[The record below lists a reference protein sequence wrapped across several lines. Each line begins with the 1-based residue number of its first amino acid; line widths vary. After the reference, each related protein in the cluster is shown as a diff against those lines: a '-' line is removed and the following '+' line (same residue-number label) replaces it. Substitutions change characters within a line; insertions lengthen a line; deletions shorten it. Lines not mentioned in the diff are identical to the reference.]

1 MVTDERMWE
10 AVVVNELQAKDLEAK
25 QALQWL
31 VDFLGSSAAA
41 GRFLNLDF
49 RVVDRNLERI
59 EARRRLS
66 NLMLKAIREGMQ
78 IIPRQRSDN
87 PLERLVWT
95 VENLEERARVQRR
108 ATIEVRDRIRELEIV
123 QQGPPVR
130 WHATLDSLRQQT
142 EAQLKATKAQMDTL
156 RQQTEAQLKE
166 AKKTLDTLRQQTEA
180 QLKEAKVQMDTLRQ
194 QTEAQL
200 KEAKA
205 QMLKGQLATQAM
217 LNALKAMRPNDPA

>member
-10 AVVVNELQAKDLEAK
+10 AVVVNELETEHLEAK

-31 VDFLGSSAAA
+31 VEYVGSVAAA
-41 GRFLNLDF
+41 GRFLKLDS

-66 NLMLKAIREGMQ
+66 PMMLKAIRERLQ

-130 WHATLDSLRQQT
+130 WHATLERLRREA
-142 EAQLKATKAQMDTL
+142 EAQLKEAKAQMDTL
-156 RQQTEAQLKE
+156 RQQTEAQLTE
-166 AKKTLDTLRQQTEA
+166 AKETLDTLRRETEA
-180 QLKEAKVQMDTLRQ
+180 QLKAIKTQIVK
-194 QTEAQL
+194 AQL
-200 KEAKA
+200 VTK
-205 QMLKGQLATQAM
+205 AM
-217 LNALKAMRPNDPA
+217 LNAIEAIRPNDLAAALEALADYDRKDGEAD

>member
-31 VDFLGSSAAA
+31 VEYVGSVAAA

-66 NLMLKAIREGMQ
+66 PLMLKAIREGMQ
-78 IIPRQRSDN
+78 LIPRQRSDN

-95 VENLEERARVQRR
+95 VESLEERARVQRR

-130 WHATLDSLRQQT
+130 WHATLERLRREA
-142 EAQLKATKAQMDTL
+142 EAQLKAT
-156 RQQTEAQLKE
+156 
-166 AKKTLDTLRQQTEA
+166 
-180 QLKEAKVQMDTLRQ
+180 KVQMDTLRQ

-200 KEAKA
+200 TEAKETLDTLRRETEA
-205 QMLKGQLATQAM
+205 QLKAIKTQIVKAQLVTKAM
-217 LNALKAMRPNDPA
+217 LNAIEAIRPNALAAALEALADYDRKDGEAD

>member
-10 AVVVNELQAKDLEAK
+10 AVVVTELQAKDLEAK

-41 GRFLNLDF
+41 GSFLNLDF
-49 RVVDRNLERI
+49 RVVNRNLARI

-66 NLMLKAIREGMQ
+66 NKMLKAIREGMQ
-78 IIPRQRSDN
+78 LIPRQRSDN
-87 PLERLVWT
+87 PLEKLVWT

-130 WHATLDSLRQQT
+130 WHATLERLRREA
-142 EAQLKATKAQMDTL
+142 EAQLKEAKAQMDTL
-156 RQQTEAQLKE
+156 RQQTEAQLTE
-166 AKKTLDTLRQQTEA
+166 AKETLDR
-180 QLKEAKVQMDTLRQ
+180 LRQ

-205 QMLKGQLATQAM
+205 QIVKGQLVSKAM
-217 LNALKAMRPNDPA
+217 LNALEAIRPNDLAAALEALADYDRKDGDAD

>member
-10 AVVVNELQAKDLEAK
+10 AVVVNELQAEDLEAK

-31 VDFLGSSAAA
+31 VEYVGSVAAA
-41 GRFLNLDF
+41 GRFLKLDS

-66 NLMLKAIREGMQ
+66 NMMLKAIRERLQ

-95 VENLEERARVQRR
+95 VENLDERARVQRR

-130 WHATLDSLRQQT
+130 WHATLERLR
-142 EAQLKATKAQMDTL
+142 
-156 RQQTEAQLKE
+156 RQTEAQLKE
-166 AKKTLDTLRQQTEA
+166 SKETLERLRRQTEA
-180 QLKEAKVQMDTLRQ
+180 QLKESKETLERLRR

-200 KEAKA
+200 KESKETLVKA
-205 QMLKGQLATQAM
+205 QLVTRAM
-217 LNALKAMRPNDPA
+217 LNALEAMRPNDPA